1 MKMDEQL
8 DLLNDTIQQANDILL
23 NAQKSIDIVMSG
35 MMQSATDEQIKSIQ
49 DQTKQIKLL
58 LNKAK
63 KGENVDTEISN
74 MTKIIKDGSRD
85 IK

>member
-1 MKMDEQL
+1 MKINEQL
-8 DLLNDTIQQANDILL
+8 NILNDTIQQANDMLI
-23 NAQKSIDIVMSG
+23 NAQKSIDIVMEG
-35 MMQSATDEQIKSIQ
+35 MMKNATDEQIKSIQ
-49 DQTKQIKLL
+49 EQTKQIKLL

-74 MTKIIKDGSRD
+74 MTKIIKDGGRD

>member
-1 MKMDEQL
+1 MKIEEQL
-8 DLLNDTIQQANDILL
+8 KILNDNIQKSKQVLL
-23 NAQKSIDIVMSG
+23 NAQKSIDIVMEG
-35 MMQSATDEQIKSIQ
+35 MMQSATEDQIRSIQ
-49 DQTKQIKLL
+49 EQTKQIKLL

>member
-1 MKMDEQL
+1 MKINEQL
-8 DLLNDTIQQANDILL
+8 DLLNSTIQQANDMLL
-23 NAQKSIDIVMSG
+23 NAQKSIDIVMEG
-35 MMQSATDEQIKSIQ
+35 MMQSATEDQRRSIQ
-49 DQTKQIKLL
+49 EQTKQIKLL

-63 KGENVDTEISN
+63 KGQNVDAEISN

>member
-1 MKMDEQL
+1 MKINEQL
-8 DLLNDTIQQANDILL
+8 DLLNSTIQQANDMLL
-23 NAQKSIDIVMSG
+23 NAQKSIDIVMEG
-35 MMQSATDEQIKSIQ
+35 MMQSATEDQRRSIQ
-49 DQTKQIKLL
+49 EQTKQIKLL

-63 KGENVDTEISN
+63 KGENVDAEISN

>member
-1 MKMDEQL
+1 MKMQEQL
-8 DLLNDTIQQANDILL
+8 NILNDTIQQANDMLS
-23 NAQKSIDIVMSG
+23 NAQKSIDIVMEG
-35 MMQSATDEQIKSIQ
+35 MMQSATDDQIRSIQ
-49 DQTKQIKLL
+49 EQTKQIKLL

-63 KGENVDTEISN
+63 KGENVDTEINN

>member
-8 DLLNDTIQQANDILL
+8 NLLNDTIQQANDILL

>member
-1 MKMDEQL
+1 ME
-8 DLLNDTIQQANDILL
+8 
-23 NAQKSIDIVMSG
+23 G
-35 MMQSATDEQIKSIQ
+35 MMQSATEDQIRSIQ
-49 DQTKQIKLL
+49 EQTKQIKLL